1 MKRRPPRST
10 RTDTLFPY
18 TTLFRSFIKPR
29 ELAGSTN
36 LIVMTRSGAGVR
48 TYTFELTAR
57 RGGIGARSADTF
69 FKVAFRY
76 PREEAAA
83 AQAAA
88 IQAASA
94 QAGGPQRSD
103 ERRVGQECVI
113 RAGHG
118 GRRYIK
124 KKKKN

>member
-57 RGGIGARSADTF
+57 RGGIGARSADPF
-69 FKVAFRY
+69 FHVAFRH
-76 PREEAAA
+76 PRQAAA
-83 AQAAA
+83 AAPAAPTH
-88 IQAASA
+88 AAYA
-94 QAGGPQRSD
+94 QAVPPHTRPIRSAP
-103 ERRVGQECVI
+103 RPPVLHSSRNHKHTLQGQ
-113 RAGHG
+113 
-118 GRRYIK
+118 
-124 KKKKN
+124 